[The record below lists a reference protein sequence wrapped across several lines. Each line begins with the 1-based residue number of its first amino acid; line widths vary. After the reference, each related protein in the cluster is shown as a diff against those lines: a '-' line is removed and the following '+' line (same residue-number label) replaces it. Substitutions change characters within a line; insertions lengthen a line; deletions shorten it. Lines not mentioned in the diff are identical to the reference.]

1 MAKLF
6 SHSKID
12 QFGNCPRQYKFN
24 HIEKATVEKPVSVEM
39 FLGSTVHRALEQL
52 YRNKV
57 NGRIQPEEEMLG
69 DYHKAWEGPHRDNI
83 KVTRE
88 SSGIDDFIRIGD
100 KALKEYY
107 KMHYPFDEGEI
118 LGLEYNVNFPLDSSG
133 RFTIRAKL
141 DKLVRRE
148 DGVVEIIDYKTKS
161 HLPTQPSLDSNLQ
174 MGLYQMGINYLWP
187 QFDKIELKQIYLRQG
202 VTMSTV
208 MNEEKLDEL
217 RQIIKDRIYEIEQ
230 ATRDD
235 NFPTRESGLCDFCV
249 YYDLCPAKRHRL
261 ALEDDSDEEWDAD
274 TGRKLADEYLSL
286 YKEKKTLE
294 SNLEAI
300 KDDILKY
307 CEQTDLAKLESG
319 LGSIK
324 VSFSETE
331 GFPSKTEDEN
341 SFIRISQLVR
351 EAGLYECFKLEPNVL
366 YKDFVA
372 KEKVDPNLLEKLKSF
387 IRKKRTSSVRASLRH
402 DDSNEIDDNH

>member
-1 MAKLF
+1 
-6 SHSKID
+6 
-12 QFGNCPRQYKFN
+12 
-24 HIEKATVEKPVSVEM
+24 
-39 FLGSTVHRALEQL
+39 
-52 YRNKV
+52 
-57 NGRIQPEEEMLG
+57 
-69 DYHKAWEGPHRDNI
+69 
-83 KVTRE
+83 
-88 SSGIDDFIRIGD
+88 
-100 KALKEYY
+100 
-107 KMHYPFDEGEI
+107 
-118 LGLEYNVNFPLDSSG
+118 
-133 RFTIRAKL
+133 
-141 DKLVRRE
+141 
-148 DGVVEIIDYKTKS
+148 
-161 HLPTQPSLDSNLQ
+161 
-174 MGLYQMGINYLWP
+174 
-187 QFDKIELKQIYLRQG
+187 
-202 VTMSTV
+202 MSTV